1 LKSGSEVTTTPKQ
14 FSLDLGIAREVE
26 VDGIG
31 MGVLSDGTAYLTAR
45 GLARLCGVDHTLI
58 LQLGQDWHSS
68 SPRPRTVRIKEA
80 LRQQGL
86 FMPDP
91 YISIIVD
98 GSPHHAYPEV
108 LCMAVLE
115 YYAFDATQSSRDTA
129 LRNYRLLAR
138 RSFREF
144 IYAQVGYDPQQLIPA
159 AWRQFHDRVSLVY
172 DSVPAGYFSVFK
184 EIADIVVTL
193 INEGVAIGAD
203 FIPDISVGQHW
214 GRHWRENYYDDVYGA
229 RLHYE
234 HNYPSY
240 FPQAESNP
248 QAPYCYPDAALGEF
262 RRWIREQ
269 YLPNAF
275 PTYLRSKEKQGALP
289 PSFSEIAV
297 KALESRG
304 RIDRELTEKPKGRKG

>member
-1 LKSGSEVTTTPKQ
+1 LEDFLKPGIEITAHKQ

-26 VDGIG
+26 IDGIG

-58 LQLGQDWHSS
+58 LQLGQDWNSK
-68 SPRPRTVRIKEA
+68 SPRPRTARIKEA

-86 FMPDP
+86 FMPEP

-98 GSPHHAYPEV
+98 GTSHHAYPEV
-108 LCMAVLE
+108 VCMAVLE
-115 YYAFDATQSSRDTA
+115 YYAFDATQGSRETA

-172 DSVPAGYFSVFK
+172 DTVPAGYFSIFK

-193 INEGVAIGAD
+193 INEGVKIGAIS
-203 FIPDISVGQHW
+203 FQILVSEYIGAGIGGRITTIKFMASVASTTTIIPHI
-214 GRHWRENYYDDVYGA
+214 
-229 RLHYE
+229 
-234 HNYPSY
+234 
-240 FPQAESNP
+240 
-248 QAPYCYPDAALGEF
+248 F
-262 RRWIREQ
+262 RRRNRTPRRPIVIQMRH
-269 YLPNAF
+269 
-275 PTYLRSKEKQGALP
+275 
-289 PSFSEIAV
+289 
-297 KALESRG
+297 
-304 RIDRELTEKPKGRKG
+304 